1 MEFTS
6 KQLLSLACLMLLNC
20 FVACVSQTQHN
31 ITTDQLSLLAFKS
44 QIRFD
49 SNSILATNWSA
60 STDVCKWFGVG
71 CSSSFNSRRVISLRL
86 PNMGL
91 RGIASSSLG
100 NLSFL
105 TVLIMRNNSLGG
117 DLPYELSFLS
127 RLTFID
133 LASNM
138 FSGVLPSWLGT
149 YSELCFLSAAS
160 NEFTGTVPSSL
171 GNLSKL
177 EALLLTDNQLTG
189 QIPDEIGKLASL
201 ANLTLA
207 TNKLSGSI
215 PSFIFNISSLVGL
228 DLRFNSFSGSL
239 PPGTCDGLPNL
250 QILYLTGNSI
260 DGEIPLGLSKCKNL
274 LYFFMADNKL
284 TGGIPSEIGNLTL
297 LQELRLHR
305 NNLRGE
311 IPQEIGHL
319 HNLQIL
325 SISNNQLTG
334 SVPPSVYNMSFLEI
348 LYVANNSLYG
358 SLPQDMCNNLRSLNQ
373 ITLLNNKFEGSI
385 PRGIGNCSSL
395 VLIDLG
401 SNSFTGEI
409 PHEIGSLN
417 KLEIL
422 FLAVNSFSGEIPF
435 EIFNSTAMTYISLAL
450 NLLTGELPSSMGL
463 WLPNIEK
470 LYLGNNRISGTIP
483 RYLSNATKL
492 QQLSIGSN
500 TFTGHIPDTLGD
512 LRLLELLDL
521 GINYLT
527 RDPAD
532 PGLGFL
538 TSLTKCRNLWNLGF
552 ENTALNAALP
562 NSIGNFSSSLQQI
575 FAYGCQL
582 RGHIP
587 NEIGNLSSLIT
598 LELSNNRLTG
608 YIPATLG
615 NLQDLQDL
623 SISRNNLIGLIP
635 IDIFRIRKLA
645 FLRLMRNELSG
656 AIPMEIGNLTSL
668 RELVLAAN
676 RFSSTIPSTLW
687 NLEDVLILDL
697 TSNSL
702 KGNIPMEVVN
712 LKAACQIGLSGN
724 QLTGSIPEITK
735 GLENLNGLF
744 LNNNRLDGPIP
755 DSISN
760 LISLEYLDLSH
771 NNLSGTIPKSMT
783 SLVNLKNFNVSF
795 NNLEGEV
802 PRTGSFSNFSAAL
815 FAMNKGLCGGAPQM
829 DLPICK
835 TLGQHRSS
843 QLLLKIGTPVAAFV
857 ALAILLTFLWSR
869 RKTKKGLAEAQND
882 PEDSPLALARIT
894 YQEIQQATDG
904 FNDSNLL
911 GTGGFGSV
919 YKGVLS
925 NGMTVAVKV
934 FNTQNDSAFQSFQSE
949 CEVMRSVR
957 HRNLV
962 KIISSCSNNLDFM
975 ALVLQYM
982 PNGNLET
989 WLHSHTHSLT
999 LIQRLDIMLDVASA
1013 MKYLHHDL
1021 PTPVIHCDL
1030 KPSNVLLDQ
1039 DMTAHVSDFGVAK
1052 LLGQDQFLTQ
1062 TMTLATIGYMAP
1074 EYGGAGVVSTKG
1086 DVYSFGIL
1094 LIETFTGKRPTDDE
1108 FNDELSL
1115 RDYAIASLHRPVTEI
1130 SEADLLD
1137 ESDLNFEKIEQCVR
1151 SVLSLATNCTEELH
1165 VRRISMNDVVSKLTK
1180 IKDAIFLNVDRAL
1193 NVDEDDEEADRFGLS
1208 LEGTRGREE
1217 ASSGVN
1223 WAAGCLAVRRVSLIY
1238 LWSSCS
1244 SVLGTIFIF
1253 SRWSAV
1259 VAVDLDWGL
1268 VAWERSDWVGLVAML
1283 EGGLMVISMTVATL
1297 LVRCRF
1303 RSVCWP
1309 EVSLEVGL
1317 GGGADCA
1324 RLTGRWMGYCSA
1336 ALPEG
1341 AVGSLPAGMQT
1352 VAGLLGAGLFA
1363 SGVRGRCG
1371 GRALEAV
1378 AARRLV
1384 VSVESPSAGFLGLSD
1399 LGSDLLGRTWSG
1411 GGSGGREWFGLV
1423 FAAGVVGPVDGS
1435 ASDHVCLGSSLA
1447 VVDSRMLS
1455 FTACSTCIGGVFH
1468 LMVVSSIMF

>member
-6 KQLLSLACLMLLNC
+6 KQLLSFALMLLNC

-44 QIRFD
+44 QISFD
-49 SNSILATNWSA
+49 PNSILATNWSA

-71 CSSSFNSRRVISLRL
+71 CSSSFNNRRVISLRL

-91 RGIASSSLG
+91 RGIVSSSLG

-105 TVLIMRNNSLGG
+105 TDIDMGNNSLGG

-127 RLTFID
+127 RLTSID

-149 YSELCFLSAAS
+149 YSELRFLSVAS
-160 NEFTGTVPSSL
+160 NEFTGTIPSSL
-171 GNLSKL
+171 GSLSKL
-177 EALLLTDNQLTG
+177 EALSLSDNQLTG
-189 QIPDEIGKLASL
+189 QIPDEIGRLASL
-201 ANLTLA
+201 VVLTLA

-215 PSFIFNISSLVGL
+215 QGFIFNISSLVGL
-228 DLRFNSFSGSL
+228 DLEFNSFSGSL

-250 QILYLTGNSI
+250 QLLYLTGNSI

-274 LYFFMADNKL
+274 LYFSIADNKL

-297 LQELRLHR
+297 LRELYLYR
-305 NNLRGE
+305 NNLRGMLIQSHYYSQCLHVLPRTMQYGYPGLSKLVAWSNKRKNNKNAGE

-325 SISNNQLTG
+325 SVSNNQLTG
-334 SVPPSVYNMSFLEI
+334 SVPPSVYNMSFLEE
-348 LYVANNSLYG
+348 LYLANNSLYG
-358 SLPQDMCNNLRSLNQ
+358 SLPQDMCNNLRSLRT
-373 ITLLNNKFEGSI
+373 IILGNNKFEGSI

-395 VLIDLG
+395 VGIDLRF
-401 SNSFTGEI
+401 NSFTGEI
-409 PHEIGSLN
+409 PHEIGSLDE
-417 KLEIL
+417 LEIL
-422 FLAVNSFSGEIPF
+422 SLHVNSFSGEIPF
-435 EIFNSTAMTYISLAL
+435 EIFNGTAMTSISLTS
-450 NLLTGELPSSMGL
+450 NRLTGELPSSMGL
-463 WLPNIEK
+463 WLPNIEI
-470 LYLGNNRISGTIP
+470 LILTNNSISGTFP

-492 QQLSIGSN
+492 QQLDLGFNS
-500 TFTGHIPDTLGD
+500 FTGHIPDTLGD
-512 LRLLELLDL
+512 LRLLEWLSL
-521 GINYLT
+521 GTNYLT

-538 TSLTKCRNLWNLGF
+538 TSLTKCRNLRILGF
-552 ENTALNAALP
+552 ANAALHAALP

-582 RGHIP
+582 RGSIP
-587 NEIGNLSSLIT
+587 NEIGNLSNLIT
-598 LELSNNRLTG
+598 LQLWNNRLTG

-623 SISRNNLIGLIP
+623 SISGNNLIGPIP

-645 FLRLMRNELSG
+645 FMRLMRNELSG
-656 AIPMEIGNLTSL
+656 AIPLEIGNLTSL
-668 RELVLAAN
+668 RELALAAN

-702 KGNIPMEVVN
+702 EGNIPMEVVN
-712 LKAACQIGLSGN
+712 LKAAWQIGLSGN
-724 QLTGSIPEITK
+724 QLTGNIPEITK

-744 LNNNRLDGPIP
+744 LDNNRLQGHIP

-760 LISLEYLDLSH
+760 LISLEYLNLSN
-771 NNLSGTIPKSMT
+771 NNLSGIIPKSVT

-802 PRTGSFSNFSAAL
+802 PRTGSFANFSAAL

-829 DLPICK
+829 DLPLCK
-835 TLGQHRSS
+835 TLGQQRSS

-857 ALAILLTFLWSR
+857 ALAIFLTFLWSS
-869 RKTKKGLAEAQND
+869 RKAKKGLAEAQNY
-882 PEDSPLALARIT
+882 PEESPLALARIT

-904 FNDSNLL
+904 YNDSNLL

-925 NGMTVAVKV
+925 NGMTVAVKI
-934 FNTQNDSAFQSFQSE
+934 FNTQNANAFQSFQSE

-975 ALVLQYM
+975 ALVLEYM
-982 PNGNLET
+982 PNGSLET

-1039 DMTAHVSDFGVAK
+1039 DMTAHVSDFGIAK

-1115 RDYAIASLHRPVTEI
+1115 RDYAIASLHRPACEI

-1137 ESDLNFEKIEQCVR
+1137 EFDLNFEKIEQCVR
-1151 SVLSLATNCTEELH
+1151 SVLSLATNCTEELP
-1165 VRRISMNDVVSKLTK
+1165 VWRISLNDVVSKLAK
-1180 IKDAIFLNVDRAL
+1180 IKDAIFLNVD
-1193 NVDEDDEEADRFGLS
+1193 EDDEKAD
-1208 LEGTRGREE
+1208 
-1217 ASSGVN
+1217 
-1223 WAAGCLAVRRVSLIY
+1223 
-1238 LWSSCS
+1238 
-1244 SVLGTIFIF
+1244 
-1253 SRWSAV
+1253 
-1259 VAVDLDWGL
+1259 
-1268 VAWERSDWVGLVAML
+1268 
-1283 EGGLMVISMTVATL
+1283 
-1297 LVRCRF
+1297 
-1303 RSVCWP
+1303 
-1309 EVSLEVGL
+1309 
-1317 GGGADCA
+1317 
-1324 RLTGRWMGYCSA
+1324 
-1336 ALPEG
+1336 
-1341 AVGSLPAGMQT
+1341 
-1352 VAGLLGAGLFA
+1352 
-1363 SGVRGRCG
+1363 
-1371 GRALEAV
+1371 
-1378 AARRLV
+1378 
-1384 VSVESPSAGFLGLSD
+1384 
-1399 LGSDLLGRTWSG
+1399 
-1411 GGSGGREWFGLV
+1411 
-1423 FAAGVVGPVDGS
+1423 
-1435 ASDHVCLGSSLA
+1435 
-1447 VVDSRMLS
+1447 
-1455 FTACSTCIGGVFH
+1455 
-1468 LMVVSSIMF
+1468 

>member
-1 MEFTS
+1 MEFAS
-6 KQLLSLACLMLLNC
+6 KQLLSLALMLLNC

-71 CSSSFNSRRVISLRL
+71 CSSSSNNRRVISLRL

-91 RGIASSSLG
+91 RGIVSSSLG

-105 TVLIMRNNSLGG
+105 TELIMGNNSLGG

-149 YSELCFLSAAS
+149 YSELRFLSVVS
-160 NEFTGTVPSSL
+160 NEFTGTIPSSL
-171 GNLSKL
+171 GSLSKL
-177 EALLLTDNQLTG
+177 EALLLSDNQLTG
-189 QIPDEIGKLASL
+189 QIPDEIGRLASL
-201 ANLTLA
+201 VNLTLA

-228 DLRFNSFSGSL
+228 DLQFNSFSGSL

-274 LYFFMADNKL
+274 LYFSMADNKL

-297 LQELRLHR
+297 LRELYLYR

-311 IPQEIGHL
+311 IPQEFGHL

-325 SISNNQLTG
+325 SVFDNQLTG
-334 SVPPSVYNMSFLEI
+334 YVPPSVYNMSFLEQ
-348 LYVANNSLYG
+348 LYLTNNRLYG
-358 SLPQDMCNNLRSLNQ
+358 SFPQDMCNNLRSLWE
-373 ITLLNNKFEGSI
+373 ITLFNNKFEGSI

-395 VLIDLG
+395 VLINLG

-417 KLEIL
+417 ELEIL
-422 FLAVNSFSGEIPF
+422 YLPENSFSGEIPF
-435 EIFNSTAMTYISLAL
+435 EIFNSTTMTYISLTS

-463 WLPNIEK
+463 WLPNIER
-470 LYLGNNRISGTIP
+470 LFLPNNSISGTIP

-492 QQLSIGSN
+492 QELDLGINS
-500 TFTGHIPDTLGD
+500 FTGHIPDTLGD

-521 GINYLT
+521 GTNYLT
-527 RDPAD
+527 RYPAD

-538 TSLTKCRNLWNLGF
+538 TSLTKCRNLWYLGF

-575 FAYGCQL
+575 FAYSCQL
-582 RGHIP
+582 RGNIP

-598 LELSNNRLTG
+598 LQLSNNSLTG

-615 NLQDLQDL
+615 NLKELQDL
-623 SISRNNLIGLIP
+623 SISRNNLIGPIP

-668 RELVLAAN
+668 RELRLAAN

-702 KGNIPMEVVN
+702 EGNIPMEVVN
-712 LKAACQIGLSGN
+712 LKGALQIGLLQGH
-724 QLTGSIPEITK
+724 
-735 GLENLNGLF
+735 
-744 LNNNRLDGPIP
+744 IP
-755 DSISN
+755 DSIRN
-760 LISLEYLDLSH
+760 LISLEYLDLSN
-771 NNLSGTIPKSMT
+771 NNLSGTIPKSVT

-802 PRTGSFSNFSAAL
+802 PRTGSFANFSAAL

-829 DLPICK
+829 DLPLCK
-835 TLGQHRSS
+835 TLGQQRSS

-857 ALAILLTFLWSR
+857 ALAILVTFLWSR

-925 NGMTVAVKV
+925 NGTTVAVKV
-934 FNTQNDSAFQSFQSE
+934 FNTQNASAFQSFQSE
-949 CEVMRSVR
+949 CEIMRSVR

-975 ALVLQYM
+975 ALVLEYM
-982 PNGNLET
+982 PNGSLET

-1039 DMTAHVSDFGVAK
+1039 DMTAHVSDFGIVK

-1074 EYGGAGVVSTKG
+1074 EHGGAGVVSTKG

-1094 LIETFTGKRPTDDE
+1094 LIETFTGKKPTDDE
-1108 FNDELSL
+1108 FNDEVSL
-1115 RDYAIASLHRPVTEI
+1115 RDYALASLHTPPD
-1130 SEADLLD
+1130 ADLLG
-1137 ESDLNFEKIEQCVR
+1137 ESDQNFAEMEQCVR
-1151 SVLSLATNCTEELH
+1151 SVLSLATNCTEE
-1165 VRRISMNDVVSKLTK
+1165 VSVQRISMNDVVSKLAK
-1180 IKDAIFLNVDRAL
+1180 IKDAIFLNVD
-1193 NVDEDDEEADRFGLS
+1193 EDDEKADPFRLK
-1208 LEGTRGREE
+1208 GREE
-1217 ASSGVN
+1217 EK
-1223 WAAGCLAVRRVSLIY
+1223 R
-1238 LWSSCS
+1238 
-1244 SVLGTIFIF
+1244 
-1253 SRWSAV
+1253 
-1259 VAVDLDWGL
+1259 
-1268 VAWERSDWVGLVAML
+1268 
-1283 EGGLMVISMTVATL
+1283 
-1297 LVRCRF
+1297 LVR
-1303 RSVCWP
+1303 V
-1309 EVSLEVGL
+1309 
-1317 GGGADCA
+1317 
-1324 RLTGRWMGYCSA
+1324 
-1336 ALPEG
+1336 
-1341 AVGSLPAGMQT
+1341 
-1352 VAGLLGAGLFA
+1352 
-1363 SGVRGRCG
+1363 
-1371 GRALEAV
+1371 
-1378 AARRLV
+1378 
-1384 VSVESPSAGFLGLSD
+1384 
-1399 LGSDLLGRTWSG
+1399 
-1411 GGSGGREWFGLV
+1411 
-1423 FAAGVVGPVDGS
+1423 
-1435 ASDHVCLGSSLA
+1435 
-1447 VVDSRMLS
+1447 
-1455 FTACSTCIGGVFH
+1455 
-1468 LMVVSSIMF
+1468 

>member
-1 MEFTS
+1 MEFAN
-6 KQLLSLACLMLLNC
+6 KQLLSLALMLLNC

-71 CSSSFNSRRVISLRL
+71 CSSSFNNRRVISVRL

-91 RGIASSSLG
+91 RGIVSSNLG

-105 TVLIMRNNSLGG
+105 TILIMGNNSLGG

-149 YSELCFLSAAS
+149 YSELRFLSAAS
-160 NEFTGTVPSSL
+160 NEFTGTIPSSL
-171 GNLSKL
+171 GSLSKL
-177 EALLLTDNQLTG
+177 EALLLSDNQLTG
-189 QIPDEIGKLASL
+189 QIPYEIGRLASL
-201 ANLTLA
+201 GNLTLA

-274 LYFFMADNKL
+274 LYFSIADNKL

-297 LQELRLHR
+297 LRELHLYR

-325 SISNNQLTG
+325 SVSDNQLTG
-334 SVPPSVYNMSFLEI
+334 SVPPSVYNMSLLKE
-348 LYVANNSLYG
+348 LYLANNSLHG
-358 SLPQDMCNNLRSLNQ
+358 SFPQDMCNNLRSLRE
-373 ITLLNNKFEGSI
+373 ITLFNNKFEGRI

-395 VLIDLG
+395 VLINLG
-401 SNSFTGEI
+401 INSFTGTILTQGPSELNLDVLFLVTCTKYQLPVFVYPTGEI

-422 FLAVNSFSGEIPF
+422 YLPVNSFSGEIPF
-435 EIFNSTAMTYISLAL
+435 EIFNSTAMTYISLPL

-470 LYLGNNRISGTIP
+470 LILTNNSISGTIP
-483 RYLSNATKL
+483 RFLSNATKL
-492 QQLSIGSN
+492 LQLHLGYNS
-500 TFTGHIPDTLGD
+500 FTGHIPDTLGD
-512 LRLLELLDL
+512 LRVLEWL
-521 GINYLT
+521 GLGTNYLT

-538 TSLTKCRNLWNLGF
+538 TSLTKCRNLRKLGF
-552 ENTALNAALP
+552 ENTALRAALP

-582 RGHIP
+582 RGNIP
-587 NEIGNLSSLIT
+587 NEIGNLSSLVT
-598 LELSNNRLTG
+598 LQLWSNKLTG

-615 NLQDLQDL
+615 NLQELQDL
-623 SISRNNLIGLIP
+623 SISGNNLIGPIP

-656 AIPMEIGNLTSL
+656 AIPLEIGNLTSL
-668 RELVLAAN
+668 RVLVLAAN

-687 NLEDVLILDL
+687 NLEDVLNLDL

-702 KGNIPMEVVN
+702 EGNIPMEVVN
-712 LKAACQIGLSGN
+712 LKAAWQIGLSGN

-735 GLENLNGLF
+735 GLENLIGLF
-744 LNNNRLDGPIP
+744 LDNNRLHGPIP

-771 NNLSGTIPKSMT
+771 NNLSGAIPKSVT

-802 PRTGSFSNFSAAL
+802 PSTRSFANFSAAL

-829 DLPICK
+829 DLPLCK

-843 QLLLKIGTPVAAFV
+843 QLLLKIGTPVVAFV
-857 ALAILLTFLWSR
+857 ALVLFLTFLRSR
-869 RKTKKGLAEAQND
+869 RKTKKGLVEAQND

-934 FNTQNDSAFQSFQSE
+934 FNTQNAGAFQSFQSE

-982 PNGNLET
+982 PNGSLET
-989 WLHSHTHSLT
+989 WLHSHTYSLT

-1039 DMTAHVSDFGVAK
+1039 DMTAHVSDFGIAK

-1074 EYGGAGVVSTKG
+1074 EHGGAGVVSTKG

-1094 LIETFTGKRPTDDE
+1094 LIETFTGKKPTDDE
-1108 FNDELSL
+1108 FNDEVSL
-1115 RDYAIASLHRPVTEI
+1115 RDYALASLHTPPD
-1130 SEADLLD
+1130 ADLLG
-1137 ESDLNFEKIEQCVR
+1137 ESDQNFAEMEQCVR
-1151 SVLSLATNCTEELH
+1151 SVLSLATNCTEELP
-1165 VRRISMNDVVSKLTK
+1165 VRRISMNDVVSKLAK
-1180 IKDAIFLNVDRAL
+1180 IKDAIFLNI
-1193 NVDEDDEEADRFGLS
+1193 DEDDEEADRFRLKP
-1208 LEGTRGREE
+1208 EGTRGREE

-1223 WAAGCLAVRRVSLIY
+1223 WASGCLA
-1238 LWSSCS
+1238 
-1244 SVLGTIFIF
+1244 
-1253 SRWSAV
+1253 
-1259 VAVDLDWGL
+1259 
-1268 VAWERSDWVGLVAML
+1268 
-1283 EGGLMVISMTVATL
+1283 
-1297 LVRCRF
+1297 
-1303 RSVCWP
+1303 
-1309 EVSLEVGL
+1309 
-1317 GGGADCA
+1317 
-1324 RLTGRWMGYCSA
+1324 GRAQLHFGYCI
-1336 ALPEG
+1336 
-1341 AVGSLPAGMQT
+1341 
-1352 VAGLLGAGLFA
+1352 
-1363 SGVRGRCG
+1363 
-1371 GRALEAV
+1371 
-1378 AARRLV
+1378 
-1384 VSVESPSAGFLGLSD
+1384 
-1399 LGSDLLGRTWSG
+1399 
-1411 GGSGGREWFGLV
+1411 
-1423 FAAGVVGPVDGS
+1423 
-1435 ASDHVCLGSSLA
+1435 SLA
-1447 VVDSRMLS
+1447 QMYW
-1455 FTACSTCIGGVFH
+1455 AY
-1468 LMVVSSIMF
+1468 

>member
-1 MEFTS
+1 MEFAS
-6 KQLLSLACLMLLNC
+6 KQLLSLALMLLNC

-71 CSSSFNSRRVISLRL
+71 CSSSSNNRRVISLRL

-91 RGIASSSLG
+91 RGIVSSSLG

-105 TVLIMRNNSLGG
+105 TELIMGNNSLGG

-138 FSGVLPSWLGT
+138 FSGEQFPLPWG
-149 YSELCFLSAAS
+149 
-160 NEFTGTVPSSL
+160 V
-171 GNLSKL
+171 SKL
-177 EALLLTDNQLTG
+177 EALLLSDNQLTG
-189 QIPDEIGKLASL
+189 QIPDEIGRLASL
-201 ANLTLA
+201 VNLTLA

-228 DLRFNSFSGSL
+228 DLQFNSFSGSL

-274 LYFFMADNKL
+274 LYFSMADNKL

-297 LQELRLHR
+297 LRELYLYR

-311 IPQEIGHL
+311 IPQEFGHL

-325 SISNNQLTG
+325 SVFDNQLTG
-334 SVPPSVYNMSFLEI
+334 YVPPSVYNMSFLEQ
-348 LYVANNSLYG
+348 LYLTNNRLYG
-358 SLPQDMCNNLRSLNQ
+358 SFPQDMCNNLRSLWE
-373 ITLLNNKFEGSI
+373 ITLFNNKFEGSI

-395 VLIDLG
+395 VLINLG

-417 KLEIL
+417 ELEIL
-422 FLAVNSFSGEIPF
+422 YLPENSFSGEIPF
-435 EIFNSTAMTYISLAL
+435 EIFNSTTMTYISLTS

-463 WLPNIEK
+463 WLPNIER
-470 LYLGNNRISGTIP
+470 LFLPNNSISGTIP

-492 QQLSIGSN
+492 QELDLGINS
-500 TFTGHIPDTLGD
+500 FTGHIPDTLGD

-521 GINYLT
+521 GTNYLT
-527 RDPAD
+527 RYPAD

-538 TSLTKCRNLWNLGF
+538 TSLTKCRNLWYLGF

-575 FAYGCQL
+575 FAYSCQL
-582 RGHIP
+582 RGNIP

-598 LELSNNRLTG
+598 LQLSNNSLTG

-615 NLQDLQDL
+615 NLKELQDL
-623 SISRNNLIGLIP
+623 SISRNNLIGPIP

-668 RELVLAAN
+668 RELRLAAN

-702 KGNIPMEVVN
+702 EGNIPMEVVN
-712 LKAACQIGLSGN
+712 LKGALQIGLSGN

-735 GLENLNGLF
+735 GLENLIRLF
-744 LNNNRLDGPIP
+744 LDNNRLQGHIP
-755 DSISN
+755 DSIRN
-760 LISLEYLDLSH
+760 LISLEYLDLSN
-771 NNLSGTIPKSMT
+771 NNLSGTIPKSVT

-802 PRTGSFSNFSAAL
+802 PRTGSFANFSAAL

-829 DLPICK
+829 DLPLCK
-835 TLGQHRSS
+835 TLGQQRSS

-857 ALAILLTFLWSR
+857 ALAILVTFLWSR

-925 NGMTVAVKV
+925 NGTTVAVKV
-934 FNTQNDSAFQSFQSE
+934 FNTQNASAFQSFQSE
-949 CEVMRSVR
+949 CEIMRSVR

-975 ALVLQYM
+975 ALVLEYM
-982 PNGNLET
+982 PNGSLET

-1039 DMTAHVSDFGVAK
+1039 DMTAHVSDFGIAK

-1094 LIETFTGKRPTDDE
+1094 LIETFTGKKPTDDE
-1108 FNDELSL
+1108 FNDEVSL
-1115 RDYAIASLHRPVTEI
+1115 RDYALASLHTPPD
-1130 SEADLLD
+1130 ADLLG
-1137 ESDLNFEKIEQCVR
+1137 ESDQNFAEMEQCVR
-1151 SVLSLATNCTEELH
+1151 SVLSLATNCTEELP
-1165 VRRISMNDVVSKLTK
+1165 VRRISMNDVVSKLAK
-1180 IKDAIFLNVDRAL
+1180 IKDAIFL
-1193 NVDEDDEEADRFGLS
+1193 NVDEDDEEADRFRLK
-1208 LEGTRGREE
+1208 GREE
-1217 ASSGVN
+1217 EK
-1223 WAAGCLAVRRVSLIY
+1223 R
-1238 LWSSCS
+1238 
-1244 SVLGTIFIF
+1244 
-1253 SRWSAV
+1253 
-1259 VAVDLDWGL
+1259 
-1268 VAWERSDWVGLVAML
+1268 
-1283 EGGLMVISMTVATL
+1283 
-1297 LVRCRF
+1297 LVR
-1303 RSVCWP
+1303 V
-1309 EVSLEVGL
+1309 
-1317 GGGADCA
+1317 
-1324 RLTGRWMGYCSA
+1324 
-1336 ALPEG
+1336 
-1341 AVGSLPAGMQT
+1341 
-1352 VAGLLGAGLFA
+1352 
-1363 SGVRGRCG
+1363 
-1371 GRALEAV
+1371 
-1378 AARRLV
+1378 
-1384 VSVESPSAGFLGLSD
+1384 
-1399 LGSDLLGRTWSG
+1399 
-1411 GGSGGREWFGLV
+1411 
-1423 FAAGVVGPVDGS
+1423 
-1435 ASDHVCLGSSLA
+1435 
-1447 VVDSRMLS
+1447 
-1455 FTACSTCIGGVFH
+1455 
-1468 LMVVSSIMF
+1468 

>member
-1 MEFTS
+1 
-6 KQLLSLACLMLLNC
+6 
-20 FVACVSQTQHN
+20 
-31 ITTDQLSLLAFKS
+31 
-44 QIRFD
+44 
-49 SNSILATNWSA
+49 
-60 STDVCKWFGVG
+60 
-71 CSSSFNSRRVISLRL
+71 
-86 PNMGL
+86 MGL
-91 RGIASSSLG
+91 RGIVSSSLG

-127 RLTFID
+127 RLTAID

-149 YSELCFLSAAS
+149 YSELRFLSAVS
-160 NEFTGTVPSSL
+160 NEFTGTIPSSL
-171 GNLSKL
+171 GSLSKL
-177 EALLLTDNQLTG
+177 EALLLSDNQLTG
-189 QIPDEIGKLASL
+189 QIPDEIGRLASL

-215 PSFIFNISSLVGL
+215 PSSIFNISSLVGL
-228 DLRFNSFSGSL
+228 DLQFNSFSGSL
-239 PPGTCDGLPNL
+239 PPETCDGLPNL
-250 QILYLTGNSI
+250 KIFYLTGNSI
-260 DGEIPLGLSKCKNL
+260 D
-274 LYFFMADNKL
+274 
-284 TGGIPSEIGNLTL
+284 GGIPSEIGNLTL
-297 LQELRLHR
+297 LQELYLYR

-311 IPQEIGHL
+311 IPQEFGHL

-325 SISNNQLTG
+325 SVSDNQLTG
-334 SVPPSVYNMSFLEI
+334 SVPPSVYNMSFLEK
-348 LYVANNSLYG
+348 LYLTNNRLYG
-358 SLPQDMCNNLRSLNQ
+358 SFPQDMCNNLRSIRE
-373 ITLLNNKFEGSI
+373 ITLFNNKFEGSI
-385 PRGIGNCSSL
+385 PRGIANCSSL
-395 VLIDLG
+395 VLINLG

-422 FLAVNSFSGEIPF
+422 YLPVNSFSGEIPF
-435 EIFNSTAMTYISLAL
+435 EIFNSTAMTYISLTS

-463 WLPNIEK
+463 WLPNIEI
-470 LYLGNNRISGTIP
+470 LILTNNSISGTFP

-492 QQLSIGSN
+492 QQLDLGFNS
-500 TFTGHIPDTLGD
+500 FTGHIPDTLGD
-512 LRLLELLDL
+512 LRLLEWLSL
-521 GINYLT
+521 GTNYLT

-538 TSLTKCRNLWNLGF
+538 TSLTKCRNLRKLGF
-552 ENTALNAALP
+552 ENTALHAALP

-582 RGHIP
+582 RGNIP
-587 NEIGNLSSLIT
+587 NEIGNLSSLVT
-598 LELSNNRLTG
+598 LQLWSNKLTG

-623 SISRNNLIGLIP
+623 GISGNNLIGPIP

-645 FLRLMRNELSG
+645 FMRLMRNELSG
-656 AIPMEIGNLTSL
+656 AIPLEIGNLTSL
-668 RELVLAAN
+668 RELALAAN

-702 KGNIPMEVVN
+702 EGNIPMEVVN
-712 LKAACQIGLSGN
+712 LKAAWQIGLSGN
-724 QLTGSIPEITK
+724 QLTGNIPEITK
-735 GLENLNGLF
+735 GLENLIGLF
-744 LNNNRLDGPIP
+744 LDNNRLQGHIP

-760 LISLEYLDLSH
+760 LISLEYLDLSN
-771 NNLSGTIPKSMT
+771 NNLSGTIPKSVT

-802 PRTGSFSNFSAAL
+802 PSTGSFANFSAAL

-829 DLPICK
+829 DLPLCK
-835 TLGQHRSS
+835 TLDQQRSS
-843 QLLLKIGTPVAAFV
+843 QLLLKIGTSVAAFV

-925 NGMTVAVKV
+925 NGVTVAVKV
-934 FNTQNDSAFQSFQSE
+934 FNTQNASAFQSFQSE

-975 ALVLQYM
+975 ALVLEYM
-982 PNGNLET
+982 PNGSLET

-1039 DMTAHVSDFGVAK
+1039 DMTAHVSDFGIAK
-1052 LLGQDQFLTQ
+1052 LLGQDQYLTQ

-1094 LIETFTGKRPTDDE
+1094 LIETFTGKKPTDDE
-1108 FNDELSL
+1108 FNDEVSL
-1115 RDYAIASLHRPVTEI
+1115 RDYALASLHRPPD
-1130 SEADLLD
+1130 ADLLD
-1137 ESDLNFEKIEQCVR
+1137 ESDQNFAEMEQCVH
-1151 SVLSLATNCTEELH
+1151 SILSLATNCTEELP
-1165 VRRISMNDVVSKLTK
+1165 VRRISMNDVVSKLAK
-1180 IKDAIFLNVDRAL
+1180 IKDAIFL
-1193 NVDEDDEEADRFGLS
+1193 NVDEDDEEADRFRLK
-1208 LEGTRGREE
+1208 GREE
-1217 ASSGVN
+1217 EKRLVRQLRSNIENTGTFLPFRSKSVARTENPLLLEPRRLHDSTNLVASTQATGSSVDRRS
-1223 WAAGCLAVRRVSLIY
+1223 LAVLCRSP
-1238 LWSSCS
+1238 
-1244 SVLGTIFIF
+1244 
-1253 SRWSAV
+1253 
-1259 VAVDLDWGL
+1259 VA
-1268 VAWERSDWVGLVAML
+1268 A
-1283 EGGLMVISMTVATL
+1283 
-1297 LVRCRF
+1297 C
-1303 RSVCWP
+1303 C
-1309 EVSLEVGL
+1309 
-1317 GGGADCA
+1317 
-1324 RLTGRWMGYCSA
+1324 RLT
-1336 ALPEG
+1336 
-1341 AVGSLPAGMQT
+1341 
-1352 VAGLLGAGLFA
+1352 A
-1363 SGVRGRCG
+1363 SRIFPPF
-1371 GRALEAV
+1371 
-1378 AARRLV
+1378 ARRLH
-1384 VSVESPSAGFLGLSD
+1384 E
-1399 LGSDLLGRTWSG
+1399 
-1411 GGSGGREWFGLV
+1411 
-1423 FAAGVVGPVDGS
+1423 
-1435 ASDHVCLGSSLA
+1435 
-1447 VVDSRMLS
+1447 VDS
-1455 FTACSTCIGGVFH
+1455 
-1468 LMVVSSIMF
+1468 VSSSN